1 MEVDKTTGEF
11 KKKTSKGTCYT
22 HLSYSSGTYTGTIY
36 CQSDAGLAYAATPSS
51 FGLTELPGGDAAYYR
66 DDFVEFRN
74 KSGNLVNGWSNSFM
88 TIKKDKNGNF
98 KSAQLKTLGAEM
110 INSALNPADTN
121 LILVGGFTSSSVSIP
136 ASKVPF
142 L

>member
-1 MEVDKTTGEF
+1 
-11 KKKTSKGTCYT
+11 
-22 HLSYSSGTYTGTIY
+22 
-36 CQSDAGLAYAATPSS
+36 
-51 FGLTELPGGDAAYYR
+51 
-66 DDFVEFRN
+66 
-74 KSGNLVNGWSNSFM
+74 M